1 MADPNG
7 VHPDPAAS
15 GALHRPRRSAC
26 ADASLRAEL
35 ERLRA
40 MTVVER
46 IEAALGIKHKFDG
59 LRPVPVVPARP

>member
-1 MADPNG
+1 MADPNAPN
-7 VHPDPAAS
+7 PDPAAS
-15 GALHRPRRSAC
+15 GALHRPRRSGC

-46 IEAALGIKHKFDG
+46 IEAALSIKHKFDG
-59 LRPVPVVPARP
+59 LRPVPVLPPRP